1 MNNKELKEIIENLLK
16 QPEGLK
22 FDFKVT
28 LHIAECTDKSKQDG
42 FRSEFIRDIL
52 ALANGNIGTAGQ
64 PAYLIVGAAD
74 KLDSDGKRKLQD
86 SSHIRVTSKE
96 ILQKINSCC
105 RPPVPDIQTEFVDV
119 LGKQLFVIC
128 IPPTPYL
135 HETTQDLK
143 LLNGKVY
150 PKNGVF
156 IRHGEEIDYA
166 SIAEIDAIR
175 IEKNLWQKNLDLAK
189 NNGVMSLEERKYL
202 EAVEQKY
209 QNWWEDSSVQSSWA
223 SCGSKINVNERIAAA
238 VRKIL

>member
-1 MNNKELKEIIENLLK
+1 MNNKELKEIIEDLLK

-105 RPPVPDIQTEFVDV
+105 RPPIPDIQTEFVDV

-143 LLNGKVY
+143 LPNGKNY
-150 PKNGVF
+150 PKNSVF
-156 IRHGEEIDYA
+156 IRHGEEINIA
-166 SIAEIDAIR
+166 SLDESDAIR
-175 IEKNLWQKNLDLAK
+175 REKYLFNSQSAQNNQTNCLDVFRKKLEKLKADSALRKKATDIGAEVNVYVPLDL
-189 NNGVMSLEERKYL
+189 L
-202 EAVEQKY
+202 EQK
-209 QNWWEDSSVQSSWA
+209 
-223 SCGSKINVNERIAAA
+223 
-238 VRKIL
+238 